1 VIKLARKK
9 KTIEEYQAFGL
20 TALEVNERIIEQK
33 TNKTVKSNLKT
44 PWKIIRDNLFSYFNL
59 ILTIIALLLI
69 SIGSYENTWFI
80 VIALANT
87 LIGIIQEFKA
97 RSIIK
102 NLSLI
107 TDSKVTVVREAIEID
122 INVEDVVIDDIF
134 YLDQG
139 KQVITDSVVEDGVLS
154 VNEANLTGESHSITK
169 EKGDRLLSGSYVING
184 EAYVRAIA
192 VGKDNYIE
200 SLQSK
205 VKTLSKPKSVILN
218 SLRKLLKLIGII
230 IIPLGLMTFYNA
242 FKMSSYDYLP
252 DFLQDS
258 EAYKNALIKMAGS
271 MVAMVPSGLFLL
283 TSMTFATSVIK
294 LAKHKTLV
302 QELYSIETLARVD
315 TLCLDKT
322 GTITDGTMKV
332 NSFVKIKKSL
342 LDGDDFDDATIKKIV
357 SSMNHHLKDK
367 NQTADAL
374 KSYFGDSNYYDMVSM
389 VRFDSQNKYSLVEF
403 KQGIF
408 ALGAPEMI
416 YKKYSKIKNQV
427 EQYAQEGMRVL
438 LLAKVPKIKDEKI
451 SGEAKPISLIIIE
464 DNIRDSAI
472 ATIQKFNASSV
483 NVKVISGDNALTVSE
498 IARKASVIDAEKY
511 ISLDDVADE
520 ELEQIALNYNV
531 FGRVKPHQKKLLI
544 EHLQNHSRKVCM
556 IGDGVN
562 DVLAL
567 KQADVSVSLASG
579 TDASRNI
586 SHFVLLTDDF
596 AALPKV
602 VKEGRQIVSNLE
614 KASVL
619 YLVKT
624 LYTIL
629 LTFILLFTTRIY
641 PFAPKQMFVIE
652 TFIIGVPSF
661 FIALEPNNR
670 MFSGVF
676 IKNVLKNVLPGAL
689 IIIANL
695 LAVFWVSSAFNILTE
710 RDISSVGIIAA
721 TFAYWLI
728 LVNVA
733 SPLNIL
739 KTILILVSALLSIL
753 AFTLPGLRTLFEI
766 EQFTVPSFLLLL
778 LLMETSYILFS
789 IYKRELIRFWPND
802 KVYSKK

>member
-1 VIKLARKK
+1 MARKK

-374 KSYFGDSNYYDMVSM
+374 KSYFGDSNYFDMVSM

-710 RDISSVGIIAA
+710 REISSVGIIAA

>member
-1 VIKLARKK
+1 MARKK

-389 VRFDSQNKYSLVEF
+389 VRFDSQNKYSVVEF

-408 ALGAPEMI
+408 ALGA
-416 YKKYSKIKNQV
+416 
-427 EQYAQEGMRVL
+427 
-438 LLAKVPKIKDEKI
+438 
-451 SGEAKPISLIIIE
+451 
-464 DNIRDSAI
+464 
-472 ATIQKFNASSV
+472 
-483 NVKVISGDNALTVSE
+483 
-498 IARKASVIDAEKY
+498 
-511 ISLDDVADE
+511 
-520 ELEQIALNYNV
+520 
-531 FGRVKPHQKKLLI
+531 
-544 EHLQNHSRKVCM
+544 
-556 IGDGVN
+556 
-562 DVLAL
+562 
-567 KQADVSVSLASG
+567 
-579 TDASRNI
+579 
-586 SHFVLLTDDF
+586 
-596 AALPKV
+596 
-602 VKEGRQIVSNLE
+602 
-614 KASVL
+614 
-619 YLVKT
+619 
-624 LYTIL
+624 
-629 LTFILLFTTRIY
+629 
-641 PFAPKQMFVIE
+641 
-652 TFIIGVPSF
+652 
-661 FIALEPNNR
+661 
-670 MFSGVF
+670 
-676 IKNVLKNVLPGAL
+676 
-689 IIIANL
+689 
-695 LAVFWVSSAFNILTE
+695 
-710 RDISSVGIIAA
+710 
-721 TFAYWLI
+721 
-728 LVNVA
+728 
-733 SPLNIL
+733 
-739 KTILILVSALLSIL
+739 
-753 AFTLPGLRTLFEI
+753 
-766 EQFTVPSFLLLL
+766 
-778 LLMETSYILFS
+778 
-789 IYKRELIRFWPND
+789 
-802 KVYSKK
+802 

>member
-1 VIKLARKK
+1 MARKK

-389 VRFDSQNKYSLVEF
+389 VRFDSQNKYSVVEF

-710 RDISSVGIIAA
+710 REISSVGIIAA

>member
-1 VIKLARKK
+1 MARKK

-710 RDISSVGIIAA
+710 REISSVGIIAA